1 MQESIA
7 TMENPRTLSK
17 RLEDHSSAIVCLG
30 TLAFLYL
37 SLFRFPCTPIYIGG
51 DQNYFLIGAIHL
63 LEGQVIY
70 RDFFEHVAPG
80 LTLVDFVFFKLFGPL
95 NWVPNVLL
103 ILVGTG
109 LTWVITAI
117 SRRLLSGTS
126 ALLPAAVFLI
136 LGFGSNLDNTH
147 QWYSAL
153 SELCAVALLMERR
166 TPARIAA
173 AGALCGVAAF
183 FTQSQG
189 AFALMGLLA
198 FLLWEGRQE
207 KQRWKEILRRLVY
220 LSIPFAGTVFA
231 TFAYFV
237 WKAGLSR
244 IAYCLVEFNI
254 KYYSAN
260 YTETSPAVVA
270 LEFPEMTHW
279 PDLIALTTYMFL
291 HLLLPFVYLGF
302 WFAYRRRF
310 AGLEN
315 RNRLMLVT
323 IAGTFLFAAVSPSPS
338 EYRMWAVAPLGL
350 ILLVWLIVHWNR
362 YRSIFSFALWFIVLA
377 WAILIPLQSQTS
389 PMQPLSLPRGTLE
402 VEPLNYS
409 KLSWLAS
416 QTHPGEYVFAAASGE
431 VLFPLG
437 VRDPTPVRYLTPT
450 AFTRPEQVSNVI
462 AALEAHQTPMILS
475 YSTLGFREDDSDQ
488 LNTPPR
494 GYLRS
499 RLHSIKAFLIG
510 GNRAREDNL
519 GPLRYY
525 VRTHYYLAKLL
536 ADETEVWERV
546 K

>member
-1 MQESIA
+1 MQEPTA
-7 TMENPRTLSK
+7 TMENPRTFSQ
-17 RLEDHSSAIVCLG
+17 RLENHSSAIVCLG
-30 TLAFLYL
+30 TLVFLYL
-37 SLFRFPCTPIYIGG
+37 NLFRFPCTPIYIGG
-51 DQNYFLIGAIHL
+51 DQNYFLLGAVHL

-80 LTLVDFVFFKLFGPL
+80 LTLVDFVFFKLFGPR

-103 ILVGTG
+103 VLVGTG

-117 SRRLLSGTS
+117 SRRLLSGAST
-126 ALLPAAVFLI
+126 LLPAAVFLTI
-136 LGFGSNLDNTH
+136 GLGLNLDNTH

-153 SELCAVALLMERR
+153 SELCAVALLIERR
-166 TPARIAA
+166 TLARIAG

-189 AFALMGLLA
+189 AFAFMGLLA

-207 KQRWKEILRRLVY
+207 KQRWKEILRRSVY

-237 WKAGLSR
+237 WTAGLSR

-260 YTETSPAVVA
+260 YTETSPAVVL

-279 PDLIALTTYMFL
+279 FDLIPLGMYLFL

-302 WFAYRRRF
+302 WFVFRRRLS
-310 AGLEN
+310 GLEN

-338 EYRMWAVAPLGL
+338 MYRMWAVAPLGL
-350 ILLVWLIVHWNR
+350 ILLVWLIIHWNR
-362 YRSIFSFALWFIVLA
+362 CRSILSFALWFIVLA
-377 WAILIPLQSQTS
+377 WAILLPLQSQTS
-389 PMQPLSLPRGTLE
+389 PMQPLPLPRGTLE

-431 VLFPLG
+431 LLFPLG
-437 VRDPTPVRYLTPT
+437 VRDPSPVRYLTPT
-450 AFTRPEQVSNVI
+450 AFTRPEQVSGVI
-462 AALEAHQTPMILS
+462 AALEAHQTPMIIS
-475 YSTLGFREDDSDQ
+475 YSSLGFREDDSDQ
-488 LNTPPR
+488 LDTQPR
-494 GYLRS
+494 SYLRA
-499 RLHSIKAFLIG
+499 RLHAIKTFLTG
-510 GNRAREDNL
+510 GDKAREDNL